1 MEVWE
6 LFIKGLAK
14 TFEEFAVKMIERG
27 RDGER
32 VNSQPK
38 SNAKKSDTVESVA
51 TAKAKKKPVTYH
63 KQENLN
69 ESILEI
75 ISKHPDG
82 ITLKEVA
89 NILDV
94 QWHYLRIPFK
104 QLTEEKKIRKDDKL
118 YTAETAL
125 GKTSETIVKK
135 KESKIP
141 EKSVVKKKQVAIP
154 EIKVEPKKPEKPAG
168 PKRRVID
175 ARDFEKKSAPKL
187 VLPNM
192 SIRDRER
199 LRYRILTALRGR
211 PEGLNI
217 DKLSAVL
224 GMELGV
230 LNPILQE
237 LLSES
242 KVVLEANGKHRLP

>member
-104 QLTEEKKIRKDDKL
+104 
-118 YTAETAL
+118 
-125 GKTSETIVKK
+125 TIVKK